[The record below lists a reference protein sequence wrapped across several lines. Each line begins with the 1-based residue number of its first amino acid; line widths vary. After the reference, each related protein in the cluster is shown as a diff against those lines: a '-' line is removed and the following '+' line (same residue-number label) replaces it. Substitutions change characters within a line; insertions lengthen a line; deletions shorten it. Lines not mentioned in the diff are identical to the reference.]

1 MLSYVKQL
9 ALCESIREK
18 IKGSLARSN
27 DFVTRLRGNDL
38 PTNESILRAVS
49 LLPAIDTEEA
59 LKDFVIDQL
68 VGSLRLTADQ
78 REELNLNNL
87 SSCFE

>member
-9 ALCESIREK
+9 ALCESIREN

-27 DFVTRLRGNDL
+27 DFATRLRANDL

-59 LKDFVIDQL
+59 LKSFVIDQL

-78 REELNLNNL
+78 REQLNLNNL
-87 SSCFE
+87 SPCLE